1 MNSMLVYRK
10 IENHL
15 RGIYQID
22 PHDADLVNLVKCRA
36 VTLTHLHHLLS
47 EHSSNSFVS
56 ASYRDSLYE
65 LVYTATET
73 AVTDPFSLCLTL
85 VLHILEDELV
95 DINLEMSWQFSE
107 AEQRMKEWFVGY
119 RERRQIS
126 PEDYPALPELQWSD
140 LPNELFGLTPES

>member
-1 MNSMLVYRK
+1 MDSMFVYRK
-10 IENHL
+10 IGNHL
-15 RGIYQID
+15 KGIYKVD

-47 EHSSNSFVS
+47 EHRSNSFVS
-56 ASYRDSLYE
+56 ASYRDSLCE

-73 AVTDPFSLCLTL
+73 SVTDPFSLYPTL

-95 DINLEMSWQFSE
+95 DINLEMSGQFAE
-107 AEQRMKEWFVGY
+107 VEQRMREWFVGY
-119 RERRQIS
+119 RERRQVS

-140 LPNELFGLTPES
+140 LPGELFPGLKGN